1 MLKCSD
7 AVLQLER
14 LTASWQKQKPMHM
27 MEEKG
32 GYRKTGAYLVSMPVW
47 NWRCGAQSFHLPG
60 STQSHGPSPWSI
72 SLTFT
77 LNQSMYE
84 TLFSA
89 LSTLQVRDVVRW
101 PQCQP
106 CLFSTSLLRLGATA
120 GTRLPCALLPPKK
133 MAVRP
138 LRHQACP
145 RPWSQAKLQGQPA
158 ALRFMLYPLLARG
171 PIKATCW

>member
-7 AVLQLER
+7 AVLQLEC
-14 LTASWQKQKPMHM
+14 LTASWQKQKPMHT
-27 MEEKG
+27 MEEKE
-32 GYRKTGAYLVSMPVW
+32 GYRMAGVCLVSMPVS
-47 NWRCGAQSFHLPG
+47 NGRCGAQSFHLPR
-60 STQSHGPSPWSI
+60 STQPHGSSPLSI
-72 SLTFT
+72 FLTFS
-77 LNQSMYE
+77 LNHSTYK

-89 LSTLQVRDVVRW
+89 PPTLQVRDVVRW

-106 CLFSTSLLRLGATA
+106 CPFSASLLRLGATA

-145 RPWSQAKLQGQPA
+145 WPWSQAKLQGQPA
-158 ALRFMLYPLLARG
+158 ALRFMLYPVLVCG
-171 PIKATCW
+171 PIKARCW